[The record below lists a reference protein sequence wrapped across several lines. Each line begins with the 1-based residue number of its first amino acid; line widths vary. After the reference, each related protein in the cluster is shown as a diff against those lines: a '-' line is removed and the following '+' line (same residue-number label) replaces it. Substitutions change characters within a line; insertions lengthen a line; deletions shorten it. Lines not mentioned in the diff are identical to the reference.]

1 MTLEVI
7 DPYSWAENIA
17 GHGYHD
23 SLQRYVEWLGINQ
36 NSSGKS
42 RTIGELLKETGWTL
56 DEMYIAQLL
65 KAVRDHH
72 PDPKSIDEVL
82 KDPDKWKAD
91 LEKCDRRLT
100 QTNAEINAN
109 AHRTL
114 IQLCEWLKGPGHA
127 IVETAI
133 LKDANANSLQDVVDV
148 ARGVLHWYVCTEN
161 MVALEPG
168 VAFLHDLFN
177 DSGSV
182 PTDIVLKSLD
192 VDKGTATITETNKDA
207 LKLALPGTFG
217 LLGLKDFLSPP
228 PKIAYDGR
236 RQDYLLKLG
245 EYQAARR
252 DKLIQLIN
260 KWQITPAPLV
270 AAKLDPTQAPTGG
283 LLVLAAAVNSCLD
296 AADKLTNYVLTKK
309 AKADGAASLEEWFD
323 THKGSKVKS
332 LSLSWSLK
340 GLALVLNGWNLYAAI
355 TTARYDYQANQST
368 VSKLSW
374 AQNAAGAT
382 AAVQD
387 VLAEI
392 ANLLKN
398 QHLKAIFP
406 QLMTTGGST
415 YHYEVTSI
423 ESAAGVTFASI
434 NVVAMLT
441 AGVTTCISMYQNA
454 AAASNRGDYSA
465 ASWYSVGFAG
475 GALMTTGAAC
485 LALCLYEAGGI
496 FTATGFGVTIGVI
509 LFTIGGII
517 SAIASLFAW
526 LKSSDEFQI
535 FARKCFLGE
544 QADKEP
550 RFGSDPEKW
559 SNAQAEGNNTWPV
572 EIQKRAIHNLL
583 GRFSVKTSFDEA
595 RLVLGRPTPAVIYT
609 ITPGV
614 FKPWSKLEVALHYK
628 DQGKPRTAATFVWD
642 PALEKVVRPV
652 SSTAK
657 KVFDPDTTEVRFF
670 HKDFTVT
677 SIQVLA
683 GEVDYD
689 RDLGELLTTVT
700 VSYADLPSIIRTRK
714 LVMTG
719 YDRFES
725 TGVDF
730 PVEGPHEAALDV
742 DDHTETSALFE

>member
-1 MTLEVI
+1 
-7 DPYSWAENIA
+7 
-17 GHGYHD
+17 
-23 SLQRYVEWLGINQ
+23 
-36 NSSGKS
+36 
-42 RTIGELLKETGWTL
+42 
-56 DEMYIAQLL
+56 
-65 KAVRDHH
+65 
-72 PDPKSIDEVL
+72 
-82 KDPDKWKAD
+82 
-91 LEKCDRRLT
+91 
-100 QTNAEINAN
+100 
-109 AHRTL
+109 
-114 IQLCEWLKGPGHA
+114 
-127 IVETAI
+127 
-133 LKDANANSLQDVVDV
+133 
-148 ARGVLHWYVCTEN
+148 
-161 MVALEPG
+161 
-168 VAFLHDLFN
+168 
-177 DSGSV
+177 
-182 PTDIVLKSLD
+182 
-192 VDKGTATITETNKDA
+192 
-207 LKLALPGTFG
+207 
-217 LLGLKDFLSPP
+217 
-228 PKIAYDGR
+228 
-236 RQDYLLKLG
+236 
-245 EYQAARR
+245 
-252 DKLIQLIN
+252 
-260 KWQITPAPLV
+260 
-270 AAKLDPTQAPTGG
+270 
-283 LLVLAAAVNSCLD
+283 
-296 AADKLTNYVLTKK
+296 
-309 AKADGAASLEEWFD
+309 
-323 THKGSKVKS
+323 
-332 LSLSWSLK
+332 
-340 GLALVLNGWNLYAAI
+340 
-355 TTARYDYQANQST
+355 

-374 AQNAAGAT
+374 IQNAAGAT

-441 AGVTTCISMYQNA
+441 AGVTTCISMYQNST
-454 AAASNRGDYSA
+454 AASNRGDYSA
-465 ASWYSVGFAG
+465 ATWYSVGFAG

-496 FTATGFGVTIGVI
+496 FTATGVGVTIGVI